1 MQATDTHHK
10 RPGIL
15 GIAITLLIV
24 GILIAVG
31 WSLFV
36 WVFATVLKTV
46 VLGVKIAIVLGVVV
60 ALLALFGWFRVK
72 VLKH

>member
-15 GIAITLLIV
+15 GIVITLLIV

-36 WVFATVLKTV
+36 WVLATVLKAV

-60 ALLALFGWFRVK
+60 ALLALFGWFRVR